1 MTGQSAEAPSES
13 MYVSRETARQS
24 RRVPGPRDRAAGGS
38 RRPGAGQA
46 PGRAA
51 RTRQDRRGAAPL
63 GRIVLL
69 ALALPVAG
77 ALVDELLSSALGW
90 TFTITAVLAAALAAM
105 NCTREGTWLA
115 LSAPPL
121 VVAAITIVTE
131 QLANSSAAHGKLTTS
146 AVHWAVD
153 AFPAMA
159 AAEVT
164 LIAVLAARLVRSRRN
179 RRSSG
184 A

>member
-13 MYVSRETARQS
+13 MYLPRETARQS
-24 RRVPGPRDRAAGGS
+24 RRVPGPRGRAADGS
-38 RRPGAGQA
+38 RRAGAGQA
-46 PGRAA
+46 PGRTA
-51 RTRQDRRGAAPL
+51 RSKRNKPGAAPL

-77 ALVDELLSSALGW
+77 ALLDELLGSALGW
-90 TFTITAVLAAALAAM
+90 TFTITAALAAALTAM
-105 NCTREGTWLA
+105 NSTREGTWLV

-121 VVAAITIVTE
+121 VLAAITIAAE
-131 QLANSSAAHGKLTTS
+131 QLASTSTSHGKLTTS

-159 AAEVT
+159 AAEITV
-164 LIAVLAARLVRSRRN
+164 IAVLAARLVRARRN

>member
-13 MYVSRETARQS
+13 TYLPRDTARQS
-24 RRVPGPRDRAAGGS
+24 RRVPGPRGRAAGDP
-38 RRPGAGQA
+38 RRAGVGRA
-46 PGRAA
+46 PGRASRA
-51 RTRQDRRGAAPL
+51 RHNERGAAPTS
-63 GRIVLL
+63 RIVLL
-69 ALALPVAG
+69 ALGLPVAG
-77 ALVDELLSSALGW
+77 AIVDELLGSALGW
-90 TFTITAVLAAALAAM
+90 AFAVTAVLAAGLAGM
-105 NCTREGTWLA
+105 NCSRANTWLV

-121 VVAAITIVTE
+121 VVAAITVAAE
-131 QLANSSAAHGKLTTS
+131 QLANTSGSHGKLTTS

-164 LIAVLAARLVRSRRN
+164 LIAVLAMRLIRSRRN
-179 RRSSG
+179 GRNSG

>member
-13 MYVSRETARQS
+13 MHPPRETARQS
-24 RRVPGPRDRAAGGS
+24 RRVPGPRGRATGGPH
-38 RRPGAGQA
+38 RADAEQA

-51 RTRQDRRGAAPL
+51 RTRRNKPGTAPL
-63 GRIVLL
+63 SRIALL

-77 ALVDELLSSALGW
+77 ALLDELLGSALGW
-90 TFTITAVLAAALAAM
+90 AFAIAAVLAAVLAAM
-105 NCTREGTWLA
+105 NCTRDGTWLV

-121 VVAAITIVTE
+121 VVAAITVVTE
-131 QLANSSAAHGKLTTS
+131 QLANSSASHGKLATS

-164 LIAVLAARLVRSRRN
+164 VIAVLAGRVVRSRRN